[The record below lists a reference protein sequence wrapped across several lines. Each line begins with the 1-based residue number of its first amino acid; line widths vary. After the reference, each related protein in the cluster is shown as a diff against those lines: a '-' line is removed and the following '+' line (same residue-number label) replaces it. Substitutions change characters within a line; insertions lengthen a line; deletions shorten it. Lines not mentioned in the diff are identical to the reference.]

1 MIHSSHKTRRRRGHT
16 LVETAMVIC
25 VFMAFVFGIFEYCRY
40 LLVLHL
46 TTNAA
51 RDAARFASVRASFPE
66 ATTGVTQYTSAN
78 ALAFENSSDVALT
91 YKVPFVENLLIS
103 RMAGMNNNISNFQVR
118 VFAADSAL
126 LYSDPPVIRPKP
138 SATAWNSA
146 SFSER
151 IAVQV
156 VGVYRPLVSG
166 VSDNRFVSGIPILT
180 SSVNFN
186 VIVLVGSEG

>member
-1 MIHSSHKTRRRRGHT
+1 MILSSPKTRRRRGHT

-40 LLVLHL
+40 LLVLHV

-51 RDAARFASVRASFPE
+51 RDAARHASVRASFPE
-66 ATTGVTQYTSAN
+66 ATTGVTQYNTGN
-78 ALAFENSSDVALT
+78 ALPFENSADVALT
-91 YKVPFVENLLIS
+91 YKVPFVENMLLS
-103 RMAGMNNNISNFQVR
+103 RMAGMSNNISNFQIR
-118 VFAADSAL
+118 VFAAESAL
-126 LYSDPPVIRPKP
+126 LYSDPPVIRPKTT
-138 SATAWNSA
+138 ATAWNSA

-156 VGVYRPLVSG
+156 VGIYQPFVSS
-166 VSDNRFVSGIPILT
+166 VSDNTFVGGIPILT